1 MTARLF
7 NPLRAGVKGLA
18 HAGLAFF
25 LLYGD
30 LPAAAQSR
38 NPAPEEWQL
47 WPPEEWQE
55 AENDRRLHQRSGS
68 EALRALEERHR
79 AEARA
84 RLQAERKRAE
94 RAAAERRRQ
103 ERRRWEKR

>member
-25 LLYGD
+25 LLYG
-30 LPAAAQSR
+30 PSSAAAQSR
-38 NPAPEEWQL
+38 SPAPEEWQL
-47 WPPEEWQE
+47 WPPEDWQD
-55 AENDRRLHQRSGS
+55 AENAQRLRQRAGS
-68 EALRALEERHR
+68 EALRTLEERHR

-84 RLQAERKRAE
+84 RLQAERKQAE

-103 ERRRWEKR
+103 EKRRWEKR